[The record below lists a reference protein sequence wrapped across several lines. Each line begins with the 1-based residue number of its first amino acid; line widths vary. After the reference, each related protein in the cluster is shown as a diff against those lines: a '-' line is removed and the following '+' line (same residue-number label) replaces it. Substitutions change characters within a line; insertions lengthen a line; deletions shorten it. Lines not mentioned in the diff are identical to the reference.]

1 MKIKSYGS
9 IHTVAD
15 DILLVVVVTLG
26 HRREVYDR

>member
-15 DILLVVVVTLG
+15 DILLVVVALG